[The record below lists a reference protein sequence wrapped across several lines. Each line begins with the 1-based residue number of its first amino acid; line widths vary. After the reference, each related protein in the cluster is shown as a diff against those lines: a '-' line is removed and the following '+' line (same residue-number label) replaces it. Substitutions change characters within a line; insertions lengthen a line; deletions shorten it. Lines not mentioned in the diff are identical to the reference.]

1 MKKRLIYLICAFLIL
16 SCDSDSALDCFQT
29 AGSIV
34 QQEFLVTGFDKILVN
49 RDIELIINQ
58 GASQSVVVETGE
70 NLLND
75 VTVEVIANQ
84 LVLTDS
90 NNCNYVRDFG
100 ITKIYVTT
108 PNLIEIRCSTQFEI
122 RSDGVLN
129 FDNLDLI
136 SENFNFPDSF
146 PIGDF
151 RLQLDIENLK
161 IVSNNLSFFYL
172 SGEAENMSISF
183 PAGNGRVEA
192 ENLVAQNISVFH
204 RGSNDMVVN
213 PQQSITGSILS
224 TGNVI
229 SVNQPPI
236 IDVEEVFNGRLIF
249 N

>member
-1 MKKRLIYLICAFLIL
+1 MKKRLIYLVCTFLIL

-34 QQEFLVTGFDKILVN
+34 QQEFLVTNFEKILVN
-49 RDIELIINQ
+49 RDIELIIKQ
-58 GASQSVVVETGE
+58 GPSQSVVVETGE

-75 VTVEVIANQ
+75 ITVEVVSNQ

-90 NNCNYVRDFG
+90 NNCNFVRDFG
-100 ITKIYVTT
+100 ITKVYVTT
-108 PNLIEIRCSTQFEI
+108 PSLIEIRCSTQFEI
-122 RSDGVLN
+122 KSDGILN
-129 FDNLDLI
+129 FENLDLI
-136 SENFNFPDSF
+136 SEDFSLPNSF

-151 RLQLDIENLK
+151 RLQLDVENLK

-172 SGEAENMSISF
+172 SGEAENMSVSF
-183 PAGNGRVEA
+183 PAGNGRLES
-192 ENLVAQNISVFH
+192 EMLIAQNISIFH
-204 RGSNDMVVN
+204 RGSNDMVIN

-236 IDVEEVFNGRLIF
+236 VDVEETFNGRLIF